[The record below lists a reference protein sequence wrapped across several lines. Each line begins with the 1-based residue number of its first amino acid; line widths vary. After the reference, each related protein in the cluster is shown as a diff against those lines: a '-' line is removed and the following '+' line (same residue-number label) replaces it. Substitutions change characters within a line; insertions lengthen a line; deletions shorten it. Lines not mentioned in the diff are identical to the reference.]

1 MITVRVP
8 ATSANLGSG
17 FDCFGLALAVYAYV
31 SFEKTD
37 FGFIIEGCPV
47 EYRNEN
53 NLVYIAYQAT
63 LKQLGCANEG
73 VKIVID
79 SSIPIARG
87 LGSSAALLVA
97 GVMGANAMHG
107 YPLDRKACFALC
119 SVLEG
124 HPDNV
129 AAALF
134 GGCVASVI
142 NHQTP
147 IAVPFGVHASLHILA
162 LIPDFQLSTKQAR
175 DVLPMSVS
183 IADAVFNLSRSAI
196 LGKALESG
204 DPELLRIATKD
215 KIHQPYRKY
224 LIPDYDK
231 ILSLA
236 KSNGSIAVFLSG
248 AGPTM
253 LCLYSDATFVDKMK
267 SSITDMHAKW
277 ELVQLSIDNKG
288 VTIEESV

>member
-17 FDCFGLALAVYAYV
+17 FDCFGLALSLYAHV
-31 SFEKTD
+31 SFESLD
-37 FGFIIEGCPV
+37 SGFIIDGCPA
-47 EYRNEN
+47 EYRNDH
-53 NLVYIAYQAT
+53 NLVYVAYQAT
-63 LKQLGCANEG
+63 LKHLGMDAEG
-73 VKIVID
+73 VKIHID
-79 SSIPIARG
+79 SQIPIARG

-107 YPLDRKACFALC
+107 SPLCKETCLAICT
-119 SVLEG
+119 SLEG

-129 AAALF
+129 APVLY
-134 GGCVASVI
+134 GGCVASVV

-147 IAVPFGVHASLHILA
+147 IAVSFTIHPSLRFLA
-162 LIPDFQLSTKQAR
+162 LIPDFPLSTKQAR

-183 IADAVFNLSRSAI
+183 ISDAVFNLSRTAI

-204 DPELLRIATKD
+204 DGDLLRIATKD

-224 LIPDYDK
+224 LIPDYES
-231 ILSLA
+231 IISLA
-236 KSNGSIAVFLSG
+236 KSNGTYAVCLSG

-253 LCLYSDATFVDKMK
+253 LCLYADETFPNKMQASLGHLK
-267 SSITDMHAKW
+267 AKW
-277 ELVQLSIDNKG
+277 ESLELSIDLKG
-288 VTIEESV
+288 ALIEVK

>member
-17 FDCFGLALAVYAYV
+17 FDCFGMALSLYANV
-31 SFEKTD
+31 SFEKLD
-37 FGFIIEGCPV
+37 SGLVIEGCP
-47 EYRNEN
+47 EEFRNAQ

-63 LKQLGCANEG
+63 LKQLGLELEG
-73 VKIVID
+73 VKIFLD

-107 YPLDRKACFALC
+107 SPLSKQACFTLC
-119 SVLEG
+119 TTLEG

-129 AAALF
+129 APAIF
-134 GGCVASVI
+134 GGCVASVL
-142 NHQTP
+142 NHQVP
-147 IAVPFGVHASLHILA
+147 IAVPFNVHPSLKILA

-183 IADAVFNLSRSAI
+183 ITDAVFNLSRTAI

-204 DPELLRIATKD
+204 DHELLRIASKD

-224 LIPDYDK
+224 LIPDYDA
-231 ILSLA
+231 IVSLC
-236 KSNGSIAVFLSG
+236 KSNGTIAIFLSG

-253 LCLYSDATFVDKMK
+253 LCLYADDSFADKMK
-267 SSITDMHAKW
+267 TSLVNLKAKW
-277 ELVQLSIDNKG
+277 ELLPLEIDMHG
-288 VTIEESV
+288 AMIEI